1 MAKIKKSIGDA
12 KFFVKTAPPH
22 TQKQIQPSPFLL
34 LLGVNTNMN
43 TMSLFFQSGYL
54 KCCKTEVAVSGL
66 TPPFSIIFKRVKF
79 LEFPYIN
86 TKEIVL

>member
-1 MAKIKKSIGDA
+1 MANIKKSIGAA

-54 KCCKTEVAVSGL
+54 KCCKKVAVSGL
-66 TPPFSIIFKRVKF
+66 TPFSIIFKKSPIFGFF
-79 LEFPYIN
+79 L
-86 TKEIVL
+86 T